1 MTNLIVV
8 DDLEHWPAEIAG
20 ARVVDALT
28 YLTAEEFSR
37 GRGLRVFNLCGSYR
51 YQQYGYY
58 VSLLATARGQR
69 PLPDVATIQDLKT
82 RTLPR
87 LASDDLDAVI
97 QRSLHTLESD
107 EFTLSVYFGQN
118 IARRHERLA
127 RALFNLF
134 PAPLIRGSFRRRDG
148 RWLLENV
155 RAVPVGEIPPSHRDF
170 LLQSIEQHFA
180 RRRSSRRRELPGGYD
195 LAVLVNADEPSPPSD
210 AQGLRRISR
219 AARRAGFNVELIGRD
234 DFGRLAEFDAL
245 FIRETTSVN
254 HHTYRFAR
262 RAELEGLVV
271 IDDPI
276 SIIRCTNK
284 VYLAE
289 MLRRLGVPTPKT
301 LIVSRKNAGTIAE
314 GIGFP
319 CVLKQPDS
327 SFSAGVN
334 KADNREELDAAL
346 KVMFEKSDLVVAQ
359 AFLPTDFDWRI
370 GVLDRQPLFACRYYM
385 VEKHWQIYR
394 RSGSG
399 KVSAGRW
406 DTLPLDLVPPE
417 VTDIALRA
425 ANAIGSGLYGVDVKQ
440 TGKRCY
446 VIEVNDN
453 PSLDG
458 GVEDAVLG
466 DELYNRIMAT
476 FLARVEAR
484 KRSRSNG

>member
-1 MTNLIVV
+1 MTNLIIV
-8 DDLEHWPAEIAG
+8 DDRSDWPAEIAG

-37 GRGLRVFNLCGSYR
+37 GRGLRIFNLCGSYR

-87 LASDDLDAVI
+87 LASDDLDTVI
-97 QRSLHTLESD
+97 QRSLRTLESD
-107 EFTLSVYFGQN
+107 QFTLSVYFGRN

-134 PAPLIRGSFRRRDG
+134 PAPLIRASFRRRDG
-148 RWLLENV
+148 KWLLENV
-155 RAVPVGEIPPSHRDF
+155 RAVPAGEIPDSHRDF
-170 LLQSIEQHFA
+170 LLQSIEAHFA
-180 RRRSSRRRELPGGYD
+180 RRRPTRRRAVPGGYD
-195 LAVLVNADEPSPPSD
+195 LAVLANAGEASPPSD
-210 AQGLRRISR
+210 ARGLRRITR
-219 AARRAGFNVELIGRD
+219 AARRTGFNVELIGRD

-271 IDDPI
+271 VDDPI

-289 MLRRLGVPTPKT
+289 MLRRIGVPTPKT
-301 LIVSRKNAGTIAE
+301 LIVSRRNAAGVGAAL
-314 GIGFP
+314 GFP

-327 SFSAGVN
+327 SFSAGVTR
-334 KADNREELDAAL
+334 ADDQAELDAAL
-346 KVMFEKSDLVVAQ
+346 KSMLEKSDLVVAQ

-385 VEKHWQIYR
+385 VDRHWQIYR
-394 RSGSG
+394 RSRSG
-399 KVSAGRW
+399 RVSSGRW
-406 DTLPLDLVPPE
+406 DTMAVDDVPAE

-425 ANAIGSGLYGVDVKQ
+425 ANVIGNGLYGVDVKQ
-440 TGKRCY
+440 TGERCY

-466 DELYNRIMAT
+466 EALYDRIMSV
-476 FLARVEAR
+476 FLGRVEAR
-484 KRSRSNG
+484 KRGRGNG

>member
-8 DDLEHWPAEIAG
+8 DDRERWPGEIAR

-37 GRGLRVFNLCGSYR
+37 GRGLRVFNLCASYR

-87 LASDDLDAVI
+87 LASDDLDATI
-97 QRSLHTLESD
+97 QRSLHTLESE
-107 EFTLSVYFGQN
+107 EFTLSVYFGRN

-127 RALFNLF
+127 KALFNLF
-134 PAPLIRGSFRRRDG
+134 PAPLIRASFRRRDG
-148 RWLLENV
+148 KWLLENV
-155 RAVPVGEIPPSHRDF
+155 RAVPVGEIPESHRDF
-170 LLQSIEQHFA
+170 LLESIEAHFA
-180 RRRSSRRRELPGGYD
+180 RRRPSRRREAPGGYD
-195 LAVLVNADEPSPPSD
+195 LAVLANADEASPPSD
-210 AQGLRRISR
+210 AQGLRRITR
-219 AARRAGFNVELIGRD
+219 AARRAGFNLELIGRD

-289 MLRRLGVPTPKT
+289 MMRRLGVPTPKT
-301 LIVSRKNAGTIAE
+301 LIVSRKNAGAIAE
-314 GIGFP
+314 GLGFP

-327 SFSAGVN
+327 SFSAGVTR
-334 KADNREELDAAL
+334 ADDPAAL
-346 KVMFEKSDLVVAQ
+346 DTALKAMFEKSDLVVAQ

-385 VEKHWQIYR
+385 VERHWQIYQ
-394 RSGSG
+394 RSDTGR
-399 KVSAGRW
+399 VSAGRW
-406 DTLPLDLVPPE
+406 DTMPVDDVPAE

-425 ANAIGSGLYGVDVKQ
+425 ANAIGNGLYGVDVKQ

-466 DELYNRIMAT
+466 DELYDRIMAV
-476 FLARVEAR
+476 FLTRVEAR
-484 KRSRSNG
+484 KRGRANG